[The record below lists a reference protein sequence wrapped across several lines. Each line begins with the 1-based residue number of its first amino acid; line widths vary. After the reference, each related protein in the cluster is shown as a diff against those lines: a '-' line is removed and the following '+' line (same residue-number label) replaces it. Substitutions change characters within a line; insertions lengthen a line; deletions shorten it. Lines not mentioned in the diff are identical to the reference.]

1 HENYHQSILGVLRSH
16 HLLHHIHPLHQ
27 YHHHHR
33 HPPKTTLCRLVRH
46 LPSPLA
52 FLTVRPQRLVP
63 SQGQSWQ
70 VTYLTPVLAYEN
82 WVGRSGDGRLLV
94 AVIRL
99 MIPALHTL
107 KKVGTRPDRVDNL
120 VGMTWV

>member
-1 HENYHQSILGVLRSH
+1 MSIMLARTVPFQPEITASKVHWPRIGIVLPLGNCTSRAFDLSNLR
-16 HLLHHIHPLHQ
+16 LL
-27 YHHHHR
+27 R
-33 HPPKTTLCRLVRH
+33 R
-46 LPSPLA
+46 A
-52 FLTVRPQRLVP
+52 
-63 SQGQSWQ
+63 QSWQ

-107 KKVGTRPDRVDNL
+107 KKVATRPDRVDN
-120 VGMTWV
+120 